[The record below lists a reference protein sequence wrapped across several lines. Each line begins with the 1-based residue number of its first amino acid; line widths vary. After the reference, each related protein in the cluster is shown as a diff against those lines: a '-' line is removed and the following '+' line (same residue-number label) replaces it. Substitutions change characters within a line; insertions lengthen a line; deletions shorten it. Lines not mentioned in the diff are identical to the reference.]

1 MKIIIISQKV
11 WGHSAWNLPFR
22 KEVNLCKT
30 YISESVPFDHCVR
43 SIKWFWMQTAALP
56 DSPSINLCQGTRVPW
71 LLWTHLHTYLPVI
84 QLWNQLILTCMCP
97 VGLTDCIHI
106 LIKAPGTLTKLPWW
120 KHLHC
125 LYSVIMEPLILS
137 MLFPSCPVFI
147 IWASMLNSTLLNTV
161 VRQKKLAIY
170 LCLEWK
176 QQCSERLHCLENGII
191 FPMGPLSL

>member
-22 KEVNLCKT
+22 KEVTLCKT

-71 LLWTHLHTYLPVI
+71 LLWTHLHTYLPVL

-161 VRQKKLAIY
+161 VRQKSWLFIY
-170 LCLEWK
+170 VWN
-176 QQCSERLHCLENGII
+176 ENSNVLNA
-191 FPMGPLSL
+191 FTALKMGLFFLWGR

>member
-1 MKIIIISQKV
+1 
-11 WGHSAWNLPFR
+11 
-22 KEVNLCKT
+22 
-30 YISESVPFDHCVR
+30 
-43 SIKWFWMQTAALP
+43 MQTAALP

-71 LLWTHLHTYLPVI
+71 LLWTHLHTYLPVL

-161 VRQKKLAIY
+161 VRQKSWLFIY
-170 LCLEWK
+170 VWN
-176 QQCSERLHCLENGII
+176 ENSNVLNA
-191 FPMGPLSL
+191 FTALKMGLFFLWGR